1 MVPADKTMSTNKQ
14 QDPDWLNSLRA
25 LYKEAL
31 CYDWDSNVRKLN
43 ERYNLTGQRELSLQV
58 AGLPPAWFN
67 GDVESI
73 EPGRWVMAVSLNPHV
88 APEGYYGTQTGKTWW
103 PYWLR
108 FNIKHWYPRFFRPL
122 VQVAAMGLGEQV
134 SKEEASRFACERMVF
149 LEVCPYTSGKFDLST
164 DTVRTLLEEDRGFS
178 IAKQVRQLLL
188 SEAKPALVLV
198 NGNAAIGQFEE
209 ASGASLTWEQV
220 SLRVGE
226 QAKPNRS
233 GTVKAALTLA
243 HVKFQSSG
251 FLFCVRRRH
260 TTHQSRYT
268 SLGPESA
275 TSLRIRRKVRVAN
288 LPVLTVSCTSRS

>member
-1 MVPADKTMSTNKQ
+1 MVPADKTMSTNMQ
-14 QDPDWLNSLRA
+14 QYPDWLNSLRA
-25 LYKEAL
+25 LYKDAL

-43 ERYNLTGQRELSLQV
+43 ERYNLTAHRALSLQV

-188 SEAKPALVLV
+188 NEAKPALVLV

-220 SLRVGE
+220 NYESE
-226 QAKPNRS
+226 SKPN
-233 GTVKAALTLA
+233 
-243 HVKFQSSG
+243 KF
-251 FLFCVRRRH
+251 LRH
-260 TTHQSRYT
+260 HQGHIDAGS
-268 SLGPESA
+268 
-275 TSLRIRRKVRVAN
+275 RKVPIIGFPFLRTPSTHNSSVEIHQLGARIGDFIKN
-288 LPVLTVSCTSRS
+288 QA